1 MLIPHTAGEER
12 LQSAALGLFH
22 CSELDARAWFRIYIL
37 ILHVHLGGT

>member
-1 MLIPHTAGEER
+1 MLIPDTAGAA
-12 LQSAALGLFH
+12 LQSAAHGLFH